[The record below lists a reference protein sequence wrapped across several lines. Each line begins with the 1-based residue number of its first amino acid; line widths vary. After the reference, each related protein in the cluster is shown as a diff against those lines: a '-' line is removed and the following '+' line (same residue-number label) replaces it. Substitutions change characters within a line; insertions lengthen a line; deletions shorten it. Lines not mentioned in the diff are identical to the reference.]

1 MTLAL
6 TFTGDVS
13 ELTLS
18 EHDTLFLR
26 ADDRPA
32 AVVPIIY
39 QGDASVFTVQLD
51 TDSWGTDY
59 TVTRHRPASGAA
71 AESVDGKLLAF
82 RESAR
87 AQALDA
93 ARRAKKA
100 RRDARDAQA
109 PNYWLRYPWR

>member
-1 MTLAL
+1 MSLSL
-6 TFTGDVS
+6 TFAGDVS

-71 AESVDGKLLAF
+71 AESVDGRIRAF

-93 ARRAKKA
+93 ARRDVAA
-100 RRDARDAQA
+100 RRAARAADS
-109 PNYWLRYPWR
+109 PTYWLRYPWR